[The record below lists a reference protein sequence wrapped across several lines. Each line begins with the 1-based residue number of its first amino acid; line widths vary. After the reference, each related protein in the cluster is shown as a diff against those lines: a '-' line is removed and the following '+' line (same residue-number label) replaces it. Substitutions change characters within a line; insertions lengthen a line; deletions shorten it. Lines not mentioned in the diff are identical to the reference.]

1 MLKVECESCKAP
13 YQVDERRV
21 PPTGL
26 KMRCPKCGHTF
37 LVTDPSKGGAA
48 AAASDAGGAGKG
60 APPPKKATMVGFG
73 AVGAPPVPG
82 AKPPIP
88 IPAAKPPIDA
98 GMALPAVKP
107 APPKPV
113 PGKSTTI
120 GTGPAAPPIP
130 QAALPKLDDLD
141 LPALAGD

>member
-37 LVTDPSKGGAA
+37 LVTDPSKGGAPSA
-48 AAASDAGGAGKG
+48 DAGGGGPAKG

-82 AKPPIP
+82 AKPPGA
-88 IPAAKPPIDA
+88 PALAPGFDDNL
-98 GMALPAVKP
+98 ALPAVKP
-107 APPKPV
+107 GPPKPSG
-113 PGKSTTI
+113 GKATARRSLR
-120 GTGPAAPPIP
+120 A
-130 QAALPKLDDLD
+130 
-141 LPALAGD
+141 